1 MAPTAGSG
9 RNQSK
14 ATRATRATMRAAP
27 WLKDDSQVCSSPM
40 PSLGRGH
47 GTWIGKAWQKVE
59 ILGIENSKLRGG
71 GSGTSEDP
79 SLHKLVGSMVRAR

>member
-1 MAPTAGSG
+1 MVAGMTCGTHGWEWQEPVKSNKS
-9 RNQSK
+9 NQSHNES
-14 ATRATRATMRAAP
+14 
-27 WLKDDSQVCSSPM
+27 SQVCSSPM